1 MGPGRPLKPLD
12 RSAHGFLLLEVL
24 IAAIVFSFVVASNA
38 ATATYHERALRKYQ
52 DRNSATFVAQQE
64 MEALLAESYSR
75 LPQAAAD
82 YPLDIDVK
90 RTVDGTEVTSQYHCE
105 VEVTEATDKTVRTVL
120 VTVSYQDGEE
130 TKTVNLESDVFW
142 SR

>member
-1 MGPGRPLKPLD
+1 MGSGRPFKQL
-12 RSAHGFLLLEVL
+12 RHGFLLLEVL
-24 IAAIVFSFVVASNA
+24 IAAVVFSFVVASTA
-38 ATATYHERALRKYQ
+38 ATASYHERALRKYQ

-75 LPQAAAD
+75 LPEVAAD
-82 YPLDIDVK
+82 YPLDIQDT
-90 RTVDGTEVTSQYHCE
+90 RTVDGVALTSQYRCE
-105 VEVTEATDKTVRTVL
+105 VAVTEATDKTVRTVL